1 MFKTRK
7 FLGCNCLELLYVPLI
22 ESPLMQPIG
31 KRIYNYILYKLIS
44 SLPQWKLVEF
54 SVLFLMN
61 PLLGHG
67 EQQRVPSNNHWR
79 HCSQPV
85 KSLTAPAIVRA
96 LPPSDE
102 AEAAAG
108 CETWRRWRWS
118 SGRGGTWS
126 WSGASGG
133 CSRHGRRACRRA
145 LAPPPLSARTLP
157 SKRSTCEM
165 EMGRMKLIIAFVSHI
180 NITWPT

>member
-44 SLPQWKLVEF
+44 SLPPWKLVEF

-67 EQQRVPSNNHWR
+67 EQQRVPSNNH
-79 HCSQPV
+79 
-85 KSLTAPAIVRA
+85 
-96 LPPSDE
+96 
-102 AEAAAG
+102 
-108 CETWRRWRWS
+108 
-118 SGRGGTWS
+118 
-126 WSGASGG
+126 
-133 CSRHGRRACRRA
+133 
-145 LAPPPLSARTLP
+145 
-157 SKRSTCEM
+157 
-165 EMGRMKLIIAFVSHI
+165 
-180 NITWPT
+180 